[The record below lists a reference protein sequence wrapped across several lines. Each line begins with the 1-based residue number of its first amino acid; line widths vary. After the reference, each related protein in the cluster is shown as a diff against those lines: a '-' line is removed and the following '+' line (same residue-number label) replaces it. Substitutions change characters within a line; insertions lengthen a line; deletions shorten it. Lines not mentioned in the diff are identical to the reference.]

1 MLQNKKPAGGKD
13 SASKQYR
20 QQSGQITDFHFSKAF
35 ITTAVINAVL
45 AVVTVLA
52 VRYCSKGAAVSFL
65 KQFNL
70 ASVGVSLLS
79 FVNDSGAIND
89 VMKLTGYNND
99 HVRLIYE
106 CLLLLLLY
114 IALLVVVVKIIELR
128 SEANHTISDD
138 IKLKFTSQVTSQGFD
153 VCAAEVRFVRKDAY
167 ARAMRDP
174 SKQSLDE
181 YSHTQTGYYY

>member
-13 SASKQYR
+13 SASQQYR
-20 QQSGQITDFHFSKAF
+20 QQSRQITDYHFSKAF
-35 ITTAVINAVL
+35 ITAAVINAVL

-52 VRYCSKGAAVSFL
+52 VRYCSKGAALSFL

-79 FVNDSGAIND
+79 FDNDNGAMND
-89 VMKLTGYNND
+89 VMKLTGFNND

-114 IALLVVVVKIIELR
+114 IALLVVVVKIIEMR
-128 SEANHTISDD
+128 SEANHTISED
-138 IKLKFTSQVTSQGFD
+138 IKLTFTSQGFD

-174 SKQSLDE
+174 SKQSLNE